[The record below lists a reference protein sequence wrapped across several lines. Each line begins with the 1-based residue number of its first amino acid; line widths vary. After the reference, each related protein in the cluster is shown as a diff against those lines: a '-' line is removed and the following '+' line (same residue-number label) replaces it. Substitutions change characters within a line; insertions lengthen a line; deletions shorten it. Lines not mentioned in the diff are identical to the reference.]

1 MTQDCEATD
10 LRALQQ
16 GEKVK
21 PHKVVAKNNHNRI
34 MELSINFED
43 VILSKFTSNQND
55 PQVTCGLFLVNS
67 GVIWEKME
75 GSNINLTGKSKAKV
89 EQCRDCFKNISII
102 I

>member
-1 MTQDCEATD
+1 
-10 LRALQQ
+10 
-16 GEKVK
+16 
-21 PHKVVAKNNHNRI
+21 

-43 VILSKFTSNQND
+43 VVLSKFTSNQND

-89 EQCRDCFKNISII
+89 EQCRDCFKKISII
-102 I
+102 ILLLHSDM